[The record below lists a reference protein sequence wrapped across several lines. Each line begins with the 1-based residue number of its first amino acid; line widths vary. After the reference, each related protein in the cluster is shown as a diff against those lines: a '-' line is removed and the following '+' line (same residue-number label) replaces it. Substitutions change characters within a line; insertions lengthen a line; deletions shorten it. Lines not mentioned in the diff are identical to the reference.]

1 MKRVVVIGFVIVAF
15 GAVAAYAQQVPVARV
30 AADAIVVDRVAEAS
44 QRDLPRDLLRRI
56 VEEDIELL
64 RGPRPDGTYEYAT
77 WERLEAGRTTRS
89 ASVQARKD
97 RMETVEISGEHVYRA
112 LIEVPSRRLIF
123 TRNRPV
129 WIERVDVESVRE
141 GGTQPRQDSI
151 DVKAWIQP
159 GEVRPVDLP
168 SVARQATV
176 RVIATADPKAGYSNI
191 EVALLHARIVD
202 AATSPYAEA
211 VTAAKALL
219 KTLEDPRD
227 VASIRASA
235 QRLRNALPAAA
246 EPATVAPRFDAA
258 TRIELQTELQI
269 IAELLRG
276 TESER
281 RDAMDRLDRLIARLR
296 R

>member
-1 MKRVVVIGFVIVAF
+1 MKRVVVIGFIIVTF

-77 WERLEAGRTTRS
+77 WERLEAGRTTKTF
-89 ASVQARKD
+89 SVQPRKD
-97 RMETVEISGEHVYRA
+97 RMETIEIRGQHVYRA

-129 WIERVDVESVRE
+129 WIERVDVEYVRE
-141 GGTQPRQDSI
+141 GGSQPRQDSI

-176 RVIATADPKAGYSNI
+176 RVIATADPEAGYSNI
-191 EVALLHARIVD
+191 DVALLHARIVD

-211 VTAAKALL
+211 MTAAKALL

-227 VASIRASA
+227 IASIRVSA

-246 EPATVAPRFDAA
+246 EPANVAPRFDAA

-269 IAELLRG
+269 IEELLRG

-281 RDAMDRLDRLIARLR
+281 RDAMDRLNRLIARLR